1 MKRKSTTSNTMPT
14 IGMGVTIQYHSDR
27 EAGTIIQVTQNGRR
41 IVIQEDSAT
50 RTDSNG
56 MSESQTYEFSPNPEG
71 TTHIATL
78 RKDGT
83 YRLQGSKERVYL
95 GTRDKYYDFSF

>member
-1 MKRKSTTSNTMPT
+1 MKRKSTISNQLPT
-14 IGMGVTIQYHSDR
+14 IGMGVTIQYYSDR

-41 IVIQEDSAT
+41 IVIQEDTAT
-50 RTDSNG
+50 RTDNNG
-56 MSESQTYEFSPNPEG
+56 MSESQSYEFAPNPEG
-71 TTHIATL
+71 TIHIATL

-95 GTRDKYYDFSF
+95 GTRDKYYDYSF